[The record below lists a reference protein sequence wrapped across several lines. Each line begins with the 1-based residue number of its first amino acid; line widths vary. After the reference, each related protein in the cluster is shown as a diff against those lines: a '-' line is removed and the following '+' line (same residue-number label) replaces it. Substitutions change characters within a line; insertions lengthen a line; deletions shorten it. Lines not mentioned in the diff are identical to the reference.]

1 MAGAPFKFKQA
12 ITRLTMAEKQMT
24 TTTTAL
30 QCARDD
36 LDALQRELE
45 KAQKAYVVA
54 EQNMSHATQEV
65 ANAQAEVATA
75 RADADHIKQT
85 EEENTANA
93 FRRIDQMME
102 DFHQKAFWYS
112 PQFKRYGRM
121 RLPSFIDR
129 QIILDVIIDP
139 EKTEMCRLPTKTYTC
154 AIKCM
159 SINDNQ
165 VVVFCNEDPR
175 W

>member
-12 ITRLTMAEKQMT
+12 ITRLTTAEKQL
-24 TTTTAL
+24 TTATNDVR
-30 QCARDD
+30 CARDY
-36 LDALQRELE
+36 LEALQRELE
-45 KAQKAYVVA
+45 KAQKAWVAA
-54 EQNMSHATQEV
+54 EQGMSHATQEV
-65 ANAQAEVATA
+65 ANAHAEVATA
-75 RADADHIKQT
+75 RANADHIKQT

-93 FRRIDQMME
+93 FRQIDQMME
-102 DFHQKAFWYS
+102 DLHQKAFWYS
-112 PQFKRYGRM
+112 PQLKRYGCM
-121 RLPSFIDR
+121 RLPSFLDR

-139 EKTEMCRLPTKTYTC
+139 EKTQVCRLPGTDTC

-165 VVVFCNEDPR
+165 VVVFCNEDPT

>member
-12 ITRLTMAEKQMT
+12 ITRLTTAEKQL
-24 TTTTAL
+24 TTATNDVR
-30 QCARDD
+30 CARDY
-36 LDALQRELE
+36 LEALQRELE
-45 KAQKAYVVA
+45 KAQKAWVAA
-54 EQNMSHATQEV
+54 EQGMSHATQEV

-75 RADADHIKQT
+75 RANADHIKQT

-93 FRRIDQMME
+93 FRLME
-102 DFHQKAFWYS
+102 DLHKKAFWYS
-112 PQFKRYGRM
+112 PQLKRYGLM
-121 RLPSFIDR
+121 RLPSFLDR

-139 EKTEMCRLPTKTYTC
+139 EKTQVCRLPGTDTC

-165 VVVFCNEDPR
+165 VVVFCNEDPT